1 MLFARACRASCCSW
15 RRRFR
20 CYATGTTTS
29 SCGAHPPPSRAPLPQ
44 AADCAPAAA
53 SLSRSEPPP
62 GWTKGV
68 EEWRAQEPINAHAHL
83 ASMMLGS
90 SESLP
95 LIDGALDIGV
105 WQSVLLVE
113 LDGPRKRRLGV
124 HIMGE

>member
-1 MLFARACRASCCSW
+1 MRIR
-15 RRRFR
+15 
-20 CYATGTTTS
+20 
-29 SCGAHPPPSRAPLPQ
+29 Q
-44 AADCAPAAA
+44 AALPCP
-53 SLSRSEPPP
+53 SPLTLRPPRCRNGSEPPP
-62 GWTKGV
+62 GWTAGV